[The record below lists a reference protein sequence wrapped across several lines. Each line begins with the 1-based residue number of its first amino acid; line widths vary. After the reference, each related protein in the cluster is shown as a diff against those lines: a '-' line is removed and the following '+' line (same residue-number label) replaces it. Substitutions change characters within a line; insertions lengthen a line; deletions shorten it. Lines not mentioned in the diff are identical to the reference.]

1 MDLGLTGKVA
11 WVTAASKGL
20 GFASAL
26 ALAREG
32 CDLAICS
39 RSEDAIASAAE
50 RIRRETGRKV
60 LAVAA
65 DVSRKEDL
73 ERFVNAALAEYGGV
87 DILVSNTGGP
97 PAGGFLDFDDDAWV
111 GAFNSLLK

>member
-1 MDLGLTGKVA
+1 MDFGLKDRVA

-20 GFASAL
+20 GFASAM

-39 RSEDAIASAAE
+39 RSEEAIAAAAE

-60 LAVAA
+60 LALAA
-65 DVSRKEDL
+65 DVTRKDDL
-73 ERFVNAALAEYGGV
+73 DRFIDAALREYGRADV
-87 DILVSNTGGP
+87 V
-97 PAGGFLDFDDDAWV
+97 V
-111 GAFNSLLK
+111 